1 MLQKAFELTIGIGL
15 GAIVLYIISIIVISL
30 ISWIVNEW

>member
-15 GAIVLYIISIIVISL
+15 GVVVLFIIGIIVISL